1 MTTSR
6 PSLPAA
12 HTAGVDR
19 AARAGRTAALAVL
32 IPASLSPL
40 LLTLVA
46 LVLGRLP

>member
-6 PSLPAA
+6 PSA
-12 HTAGVDR
+12 HTAGVAR

-32 IPASLSPL
+32 VPASLSPL

-46 LVLGRLP
+46 LVLGGHP